1 MARHGD
7 TRSPSP
13 VGSTYSSSK
22 RSRRD
27 EDRYERSRRDDG
39 RSYRRSRSPEVR
51 SQHSVSGG
59 WSRFADSIPTQRRY
73 RDRDRERDSY
83 RRRDRSLD
91 RRDDYRDEDVYR
103 PSRRDRSRERSRE
116 RRRSRDRDDGR
127 DYHRR
132 SHDRDYRSRR
142 EDSRDRARRRRDDST
157 DSRRKYRRDDSRDR
171 ADKDAGTRS
180 REVSSGRTA
189 RSCDRPADS
198 SQGSKPSTPA
208 APAAQTD
215 EEKKAERLAKLEA
228 WKQKQ
233 AAERE
238 RKQRELAASGGAR
251 SILEEIDKK
260 SGLSPAVSSPQSPAT
275 PTGEAAAA
283 PYAGKFDPKA
293 IAKKA
298 AVTSTGPSLLGK
310 DVTVPDSAKSSA
322 TSSSTTAGTQAN
334 NLSATASTPSGKSL
348 GSCSYTG
355 TSTDGF
361 PRAAVPLKAKGN
373 VSGFGLGAKPVADAE
388 KASATRTLGFGE
400 EESTRK
406 KLEKLPTPPLE
417 DSKDVDAATA
427 DDDDDDVDMQEG
439 GTEEENA
446 AAARVAAEK
455 REERLQSQTLAAEAN
470 GDVHMADAPKQE
482 APSDAMAVD
491 QQAEEEVDPLDAFMS
506 GLAESEPQKKPTG
519 AKFSKSKQQQPE
531 AIFGDEDD
539 ADITAVGE
547 NDAEDFL
554 AIANKTRKK
563 KDIPTVDHSKMNYEP
578 FRKSFYT
585 EPPDLAEMTEEE
597 VASLRLELDG
607 IKVRGVDVPKPV
619 QKWSQCGLGIQT
631 LDVIRKLGYE
641 SPTAIQSQ
649 AIPAI
654 MSGRDVIGV
663 AKTGSGKT
671 IAFLIPMFRHIKD
684 QRPLENMEGPIGLIM
699 TPTRELA
706 TQIHRDCKP
715 FLKALNLRAVC
726 AYGGA
731 PIKDQIA
738 DLKRGAEIIVCT
750 PGRMIDLL
758 AANQGRVTNLRRV
771 TYVVLDEAD
780 RMFDMGFEPQVMKI
794 MANIRPTRQTVL
806 FSATF
811 PRNMEALARKTL
823 TKPVEIIV
831 GGRSVVAPEITQIV
845 EVRPEETKFLR
856 LLELLGNLY
865 SDEKNEDA
873 RALIFVDRQEA
884 ADSLLR
890 ELMRKGYPCMSIHGG
905 KDQVDRDSTIDDFKA
920 GIFPVLIA
928 TSVAARGLDVKQL
941 KLVVN
946 YDAPNHLE
954 DYVHRAGRTGR
965 AGNTGT
971 AVTFLT
977 EEQER
982 YSVDIAKA
990 LKQSGQP
997 VPEPVQKM
1005 VDSFLEKVKAGKEKA
1020 SGSGFGGKGLER
1032 LDQERD
1038 AARNRER
1045 KTYRTGEEGE
1055 EEEREEREEKGD
1067 DIFAKA
1073 ASGVQSA
1080 TAATAGV
1087 PKGIDLDGKIT
1098 VHKTEREAPGASKNP
1113 LDKVGSAVAD
1123 IHARLNRAG
1132 VMRSGVPIDNKGPD
1146 AGAFHAT
1153 LEINDFPRKYPLLI
1167 PPLETRAA
1175 TNYRTEKARW
1185 AVTNRTN
1192 VAKILEATG
1201 TSITTK
1207 GSYYPPGKE
1216 PGPGENP
1223 KLYILVE
1230 GDTELVVT
1238 NAMRELM
1245 RLLKEGTLAA
1255 ADSDARAPVSGRY
1268 NVV

>member
-1 MARHGD
+1 MARD

-13 VGSTYSSSK
+13 VDSSHSLK

-27 EDRYERSRRDDG
+27 EDRYDRSRRDEVKG
-39 RSYRRSRSPEVR
+39 HRRSRSP
-51 SQHSVSGG
+51 
-59 WSRFADSIPTQRRY
+59 DRRY
-73 RDRDRERDSY
+73 RDRERDRERDRDRDSY
-83 RRRDRSLD
+83 RRRDRSRDGHRDD
-91 RRDDYRDEDVYR
+91 RRDEDSYR
-103 PSRRDRSRERSRE
+103 PSKRDRSRNRYRSRDRDDDRDY
-116 RRRSRDRDDGR
+116 RRRSRDRE
-127 DYHRR
+127 H
-132 SHDRDYRSRR
+132 RSRR
-142 EDSRDRARRRRDDST
+142 DESRDRGRRRRGDST
-157 DSRRKYRRDDSRDR
+157 DSRRDYRRDDSRDR
-171 ADKDAGTRS
+171 VSAK
-180 REVSSGRTA
+180 SSGA
-189 RSCDRPADS
+189 RS
-198 SQGSKPSTPA
+198 QETSKPTTPA
-208 APAAQTD
+208 PTPAQTD
-215 EEKKAERLAKLEA
+215 EEKKAERRAKFQA
-228 WKQKQ
+228 WKEKV

-238 RKQRELAASGGAR
+238 RKEKELAAQGGAR
-251 SILEEIDKK
+251 SILDEIDKK
-260 SGLSPAVSSPQSPAT
+260 TALSQKVASPEASTPTTKDAT
-275 PTGEAAAA
+275 PA

-298 AVTSTGPSLLGK
+298 APSPAEPSLLGK
-310 DVTVPDSAKSSA
+310 DIDVPSIA
-322 TSSSTTAGTQAN
+322 TSSTTSTHSIASNKAN
-334 NLSATASTPSGKSL
+334 KPSAPASAPSATT
-348 GSCSYTG
+348 T
-355 TSTDGF
+355 
-361 PRAAVPLKAKGN
+361 LKARGN
-373 VSGFGLGAKPVADAE
+373 IGGFGLGAKPAAE
-388 KASATRTLGFGE
+388 TDKPTSKRALDFDD
-400 EESTRK
+400 EESTQK
-406 KLEKLPTPPLE
+406 KLTKLPDPSLE
-417 DSKDVDAATA
+417 DANEENANGVVDGVGGG
-427 DDDDDDVDMQEG
+427 DDDDDVDIQDG

-446 AAARVAAEK
+446 AAARAAAEK
-455 REERLQSQTLAAEAN
+455 REERLQSQGITRQTQFDVQPEGAASTSPN
-470 GDVHMADAPKQE
+470 GDVAMTDAPKD
-482 APSDAMAVD
+482 APLPVAMDV
-491 QQAEEEVDPLDAFMS
+491 EEEETDPLDAFMS
-506 GLAESEPQKKPTG
+506 GLAESAPTQPSRNG
-519 AKFSKSKQQQPE
+519 AKFSKSKQQQPQ

-539 ADITAVGE
+539 VDMKAIDPEAD
-547 NDAEDFL
+547 DFL
-554 AIANKTRKK
+554 AIASKGRKK
-563 KDIPTVDHSKMNYEP
+563 KDLPPVNHEKMDYEP

-585 EPPDLAEMTEEE
+585 EPVDLAELTEEE
-597 VASLRLELDG
+597 VAALRLELDG

-619 QKWSQCGLGIQT
+619 QKWSQCGLGVQT
-631 LDVIRKLGYE
+631 LDVIRKLNYDN
-641 SPTAIQSQ
+641 PTSIQSQ

-671 IAFLIPMFRHIKD
+671 IAFLLPMFRHIRD

-706 TQIHRDCKP
+706 TQIHKECKP

-738 DLKRGAEIIVCT
+738 ELKRGAEIIVCT

-758 AANQGRVTNLRRV
+758 AANAGRVTNLRRV

-794 MANIRPTRQTVL
+794 LGNVRPQRQTVL

-845 EVRPEETKFLR
+845 EVRNEDTKFVR
-856 LLELLGNLY
+856 LLALLGELY
-865 SDEKNEDA
+865 ADDKNEDA

-884 ADSLLR
+884 ADGLLR
-890 ELMRKGYPCMSIHGG
+890 DLMQKGYPCMSIHGG
-905 KDQVDRDSTIDDFKA
+905 KDQVDRDSTIEDFKA
-920 GIFPVLIA
+920 GVFPILIA

-941 KLVVN
+941 KLVIN

-977 EEQER
+977 EDQER
-982 YSVDIAKA
+982 YSVDISKA
-990 LKQSGQP
+990 LKQSGQQ
-997 VPEPVQKM
+997 VPESVQKM
-1005 VDSFLEKVKAGKEKA
+1005 VNSFIEKVKAGKEKA

-1045 KTYRTGEEGE
+1045 KTYKTGEEGE
-1055 EEEREEREEKGD
+1055 EEEKEEKKEKKD
-1067 DIFAKA
+1067 DLFSKA
-1073 ASGVQSA
+1073 ASAVQ
-1080 TAATAGV
+1080 AASSPAPTPGV

-1098 VHKTEREAPGASKNP
+1098 VHKTEKPAMSTSNNP

-1123 IHARLNRAG
+1123 IHARLNKAG

-1153 LEINDFPRKYPLLI
+1153 LEINDFPQ
-1167 PPLETRAA
+1167 
-1175 TNYRTEKARW
+1175 KARW

-1207 GSYYPPGKE
+1207 GSFYPAGKE
-1216 PGPGENP
+1216 PQPGENP

-1230 GDTELVVT
+1230 GDTEVVVT

-1245 RLLKEGTLAA
+1245 RLLKEGTIAA
-1255 ADSDARAPVSGRY
+1255 VDSESRAPASGRY

>member
-1 MARHGD
+1 MARE

-13 VGSTYSSSK
+13 VGSTHSSSK
-22 RSRRD
+22 RSRRN
-27 EDRYERSRRDDG
+27 EDYLDRSRRDDG
-39 RSYRRSRSPEVR
+39 RGHRRSRSPPRRHRDRDWDRHRDRDRDRDRDRVR
-51 SQHSVSGG
+51 DRERG
-59 WSRFADSIPTQRRY
+59 
-73 RDRDRERDSY
+73 RDRERDRDTY
-83 RRRDRSLD
+83 RKSDRSVD
-91 RRDDYRDEDVYR
+91 RRDYRDDVRDDTSYR
-103 PSRRDRSRERSRE
+103 PSRRDRSRPRYHSRDRE
-116 RRRSRDRDDGR
+116 DGREYRHRSRD
-127 DYHRR
+127 
-132 SHDRDYRSRR
+132 
-142 EDSRDRARRRRDDST
+142 RRRRDDSA
-157 DSRRKYRRDDSRDR
+157 DSKSIAKRNESRDR
-171 ADKDAGTRS
+171 VSSKDSIGKS
-180 REVSSGRTA
+180 REV
-189 RSCDRPADS
+189 
-198 SQGSKPSTPA
+198 SKPSTPA
-208 APAAQTD
+208 PPIAQTD

-233 AAERE
+233 AAEKE
-238 RKQRELAASGGAR
+238 RKQKELAAAGGAR
-251 SILEEIDKK
+251 SILAEIDKR
-260 SGLSPAVSSPQSPAT
+260 STLRQAGVSQETPAPQESESAS
-275 PTGEAAAA
+275 AK
-283 PYAGKFDPKA
+283 KFDPKT
-293 IAKKA
+293 ITKNA
-298 AVTSTGPSLLGK
+298 ATQPERLSLLGN
-310 DVTVPDSAKSSA
+310 DVAVPNTT
-322 TSSSTTAGTQAN
+322 TSSEVAGRNGADSTRIA
-334 NLSATASTPSGKSL
+334 
-348 GSCSYTG
+348 
-355 TSTDGF
+355 
-361 PRAAVPLKAKGN
+361 PLKPQGN
-373 VSGFGLGAKPVADAE
+373 VSGFGFGAKSAAE
-388 KASATRTLGFGE
+388 LEKTSHKRALDFGD
-400 EESTRK
+400 EESSRK
-406 KLEKLPTPPLE
+406 KLMKLPDPSLE
-417 DSKDVDAATA
+417 DNDTPNGTVNGAEEEE
-427 DDDDDDVDMQEG
+427 DDDGDIDMQDG

-446 AAARVAAEK
+446 AAARAAAEK
-455 REERLQSQTLAAEAN
+455 REERLQNQTVALESQPEQQPETLETDQNGSAEPM
-470 GDVHMADAPKQE
+470 DVED
-482 APSDAMAVD
+482 
-491 QQAEEEVDPLDAFMS
+491 EEEIDPLDAFMS
-506 GLAESEPQKKPTG
+506 GLKDSVTVDASKYRKNVSKP
-519 AKFSKSKQQQPE
+519 KQEPE

-539 ADITAVGE
+539 VDLKAMDFEAD
-547 NDAEDFL
+547 DFL
-554 AIANKTRKK
+554 AITSKTRKK
-563 KDIPTVDHSKMNYEP
+563 KDLPTVNHEKIDYEP

-585 EPPDLAEMTEEE
+585 EPVDLAELNDEE
-597 VASLRLELDG
+597 VAALRLELDG

-619 QKWSQCGLGIQT
+619 QKWSQCGLGVQT

-641 SPTAIQSQ
+641 QPTSIQSQ

-671 IAFLIPMFRHIKD
+671 IAFLLPMFRHIKD
-684 QRPLENMEGPIGLIM
+684 QRPLENMEGPVGLIM

-706 TQIHRDCKP
+706 TQIHKECKP

-738 DLKRGAEIIVCT
+738 ELKRGAEIIVCT

-758 AANQGRVTNLRRV
+758 AANSGRVTNLRRV

-794 MANIRPTRQTVL
+794 ISNIRPSRQTVL

-831 GGRSVVAPEITQIV
+831 GGRSVVAQEITQIV
-845 EVRPEETKFLR
+845 EVRPENTKFVR

-865 SDEKNEDA
+865 SDDNNEDA

-884 ADSLLR
+884 ADGLLR
-890 ELMRKGYPCMSIHGG
+890 DLMRKGYPCMSIHGG

-941 KLVVN
+941 KLVIN

-990 LKQSGQP
+990 LKQSGQS
-997 VPEPVQKM
+997 VPEAVQKM
-1005 VDSFLEKVKAGKEKA
+1005 VDSFLEKVKSGKEKA
-1020 SGSGFGGKGLER
+1020 SASGFGGKGLER

-1045 KTYRTGEEGE
+1045 KTYKTGEEGE
-1055 EEEREEREEKGD
+1055 EDEEKEKKEKDKGEEL
-1067 DIFAKA
+1067 FAKA
-1073 ASGVQSA
+1073 ASAVQSSSAPTPSA
-1080 TAATAGV
+1080 TPGV

-1098 VHKTEREAPGASKNP
+1098 VHKTERATPSTTGTNP

-1123 IHARLNRAG
+1123 IHARLNKAG

-1153 LEINDFPRKYPLLI
+1153 LEINDFPQ
-1167 PPLETRAA
+1167 
-1175 TNYRTEKARW
+1175 KARW

-1216 PGPGENP
+1216 PGPNENP

-1245 RLLKEGTLAA
+1245 RLLKEGTIAA
-1255 ADSDARAPVSGRY
+1255 ADSEARAPASGRY
-1268 NVV
+1268 NVL

>member
-13 VGSTYSSSK
+13 VGSTYSSS
-22 RSRRD
+22 R
-27 EDRYERSRRDDG
+27 RSRRDDDRYEKSRREDG
-39 RSYRRSRSPEVR
+39 RGHRRSRSPE
-51 SQHSVSGG
+51 
-59 WSRFADSIPTQRRY
+59 RRY
-73 RDRDRERDSY
+73 RDRDRDRESY

-91 RRDDYRDEDVYR
+91 RRDDYRNDGGYR
-103 PSRRDRSRERSRE
+103 SNRRDRSRDRRRSRDRGDDRDH
-116 RRRSRDRDDGR
+116 RRRSRDRD
-127 DYHRR
+127 
-132 SHDRDYRSRR
+132 YRS
-142 EDSRDRARRRRDDST
+142 
-157 DSRRKYRRDDSRDR
+157 RRDDSRDKAR
-171 ADKDAGTRS
+171 RRTDDSADLKHKSRRDDSRTRDLDSKS
-180 REVSSGRTA
+180 RDT
-189 RSCDRPADS
+189 
-198 SQGSKPSTPA
+198 SKPSTPA
-208 APAAQTD
+208 PAAQTED
-215 EEKKAERLAKLEA
+215 EKRAERLAKLEA

-233 AAERE
+233 AAEKE
-238 RKQRELAASGGAR
+238 RKQREAAAAGGAR
-251 SILEEIDKK
+251 SILEEIDRK
-260 SGLSPAVSSPQSPAT
+260 SGLSPAVGSPKSPVTPTTDAT
-275 PTGEAAAA
+275 PA

-293 IAKKA
+293 IKRNAAPTPSAPLVLGNDVAVPQIAKA
-298 AVTSTGPSLLGK
+298 
-310 DVTVPDSAKSSA
+310 SA
-322 TSSSTTAGTQAN
+322 TFSSMNNHAQAN
-334 NLSATASTPSGKSL
+334 KPAAALSTAPSTLKSK
-348 GSCSYTG
+348 
-355 TSTDGF
+355 
-361 PRAAVPLKAKGN
+361 RN
-373 VSGFGLGAKPVADAE
+373 VGGFGLGAKQVADAE
-388 KASATRTLGFGE
+388 KPSAVKTLGFGE

-406 KLEKLPTPPLE
+406 KLERLPTPPLE
-417 DSKDVDAATA
+417 DGKDETVAADMGA
-427 DDDDDDVDMQEG
+427 EDEDDDMQDGE
-439 GTEEENA
+439 TEEENA
-446 AAARVAAEK
+446 AAARAAAER
-455 REERLQSQTLAAEAN
+455 REERLQNEALRAQSSEKVPQTN
-470 GDVHMADAPKQE
+470 GDVEMNDAPI
-482 APSDAMAVD
+482 
-491 QQAEEEVDPLDAFMS
+491 QAEAENMEVDVEEEDVDPLDAFMS
-506 GLAESEPQKKPTG
+506 ELAESAPPKKTFG
-519 AKFSKSKQQQPE
+519 TKFSKAKEQQPE
-531 AIFGDEDD
+531 AMFGDENDVD
-539 ADITAVGE
+539 LTAVGE
-547 NDAEDFL
+547 GDADDFL
-554 AIANKTRKK
+554 AIANKAKKK
-563 KDIPTVDHSKMNYEP
+563 KDIPTVNHEKVEYEP
-578 FRKSFYT
+578 FRKKFYT
-585 EPPDLAEMTEEE
+585 EPSNLAQMTDEEA
-597 VASLRLELDG
+597 ASLRLELDG

-619 QKWSQCGLGIQT
+619 QKWSQCGLGVQA
-631 LDVIRKLGYE
+631 LDVIERLGYE
-641 SPTAIQSQ
+641 SPTSIQSQ

-671 IAFLIPMFRHIKD
+671 VAFLIPMFRHIKD
-684 QRPLENMEGPIGLIM
+684 QRPLDNMEGPIGLIM

-706 TQIHRDCKP
+706 TQIHKDCKP

-738 DLKRGAEIIVCT
+738 DLKRGAEIVVCT

-758 AANQGRVTNLRRV
+758 AANAGRVTNLRRV

-794 MANIRPTRQTVL
+794 MANIRPDRQTVL

-811 PRNMEALARKTL
+811 PRNMEALARKAL
-823 TKPVEIIV
+823 TKPIEIIV

-845 EVRPEETKFLR
+845 EVRNEDTKFVR
-856 LLELLGNLY
+856 LLEILGNLY
-865 SDEKNEDA
+865 SDDANEDA
-873 RALIFVDRQEA
+873 RSLIFVERQEA
-884 ADSLLR
+884 ADALLR

-905 KDQVDRDSTIDDFKA
+905 KDQIDRDSTIEDFKA

-990 LKQSGQP
+990 LKQSGQQ

-1020 SGSGFGGKGLER
+1020 SASGFGGKGLER

-1045 KTYRTGEEGE
+1045 RTYKTGEEGE
-1055 EEEREEREEKGD
+1055 DEEEKEDKAEKADER
-1067 DIFAKA
+1067 FNKA
-1073 ASGVQSA
+1073 LSSVQSA
-1080 TAATAGV
+1080 AAAAPTLPGV

-1098 VHKTEREAPGASKNP
+1098 VHRTEKDPAGTSKNP

-1123 IHARLNRAG
+1123 IHARLSRAG
-1132 VMRSGVPIDNKGPD
+1132 VMRSGVPIDNRGPD
-1146 AGAFHAT
+1146 AGAYHAT
-1153 LEINDFPRKYPLLI
+1153 LEINDFPQ
-1167 PPLETRAA
+1167 
-1175 TNYRTEKARW
+1175 KARW

-1207 GSYYPPGKE
+1207 GSFYPPGKV
-1216 PGPGENP
+1216 PGPNENA

-1230 GDTELVVT
+1230 GETELAVT

-1245 RLLKEGTLAA
+1245 RLLKEGTIAA
-1255 ADSDARAPVSGRY
+1255 ADSDARAPVGGRY